1 MGRLKH
7 WADAMW
13 SRFINSRLVQ
23 TVLRYRKILLLSL
36 AAVVVLSAV
45 LYLCPWRLTTVYN
58 DIDWEGFGETCTVVY
73 QEVYLNPD
81 GHILYQYDVPTGA
94 LREVLE
100 NTYIRRDLFDD
111 PWGSAA
117 YVELNWMDARTESE
131 NTEKN
136 YAFSFD
142 SDGDLTCYMD
152 LYDVRGSDWYKID
165 SKRGEWIVTGGEA
178 FEGLSAL
185 LEDLEPTR
193 IDSTFD
199 S

>member
-1 MGRLKH
+1 MRQ
-7 WADAMW
+7 W
-13 SRFINSRLVQ
+13 F
-23 TVLRYRKILLLSL
+23 LRYRKILLRSL
-36 AAVVVLSAV
+36 LAVVVLSAV

-81 GHILYQYDVPTGA
+81 GTILYHYDVPTEA

-100 NTYIRRDLFDD
+100 DTWIRRDLFDD
-111 PWGSAA
+111 PWGSSP

-136 YAFSFD
+136 YAFIFG
-142 SDGDLTCYMD
+142 SDEDLTCSMD
-152 LYDVRGSDWYKID
+152 LYAVWGSDWYILD
-165 SKRGEWIVTGGEA
+165 SRTDKWIVTGGEPM
-178 FEGLSAL
+178 EQLCAL
-185 LEDLEPTR
+185 LEDLEPRDT
-193 IDSTFD
+193 SSFYT